1 MAGILLTLMIA
12 ASVAP
17 GVSLLPAGL
26 LGWAS
31 ALLLSYRLG
40 RRQRIQSA
48 WLIGLGGAGI
58 AWGTLHGA
66 PFKASQIF
74 AGNQGLVSLLAAVSF
89 LRLVA
94 RPGGMD
100 LDLPTPRG
108 RKALW
113 RTLLGVHLF
122 GAVINLS
129 TVVILGDR
137 MATRGRLGKRRALA
151 LTRGF
156 AAAAFWS
163 PFFSAMAAALTY
175 APGARLS
182 VVVLAGLPM
191 AALALWLTT
200 RDIDPENPKLGAPF
214 IGYPMRFSALWIPGL
229 LVLIVLTV
237 HALAPNWS
245 ILAIIAFSAPLL
257 TILILI
263 AQRGFDAW
271 PPLKEHIARGL
282 ASTVNELALFLA
294 AGVLA
299 AGLISVT
306 GSLGD
311 WLPFER
317 FGAPQASLL
326 LIVMVGAA
334 ALGVHPV
341 IAIASFGV
349 WLAPLHPEPNLLA
362 ITLLM
367 SWAIGVPAN
376 PLSGLHLMMQG
387 RYGIDGYAF
396 LRWNAGYVLK
406 CLGAAIA
413 LLHVYAALLGT

>member
-1 MAGILLTLMIA
+1 M
-12 ASVAP
+12 
-17 GVSLLPAGL
+17 
-26 LGWAS
+26 
-31 ALLLSYRLG
+31 
-40 RRQRIQSA
+40 
-48 WLIGLGGAGI
+48 
-58 AWGTLHGA
+58 
-66 PFKASQIF
+66 
-74 AGNQGLVSLLAAVSF
+74 
-89 LRLVA
+89 
-94 RPGGMD
+94 
-100 LDLPTPRG
+100 
-108 RKALW
+108 
-113 RTLLGVHLF
+113 
-122 GAVINLS
+122 
-129 TVVILGDR
+129 
-137 MATRGRLGKRRALA
+137 
-151 LTRGF
+151 
-156 AAAAFWS
+156 
-163 PFFSAMAAALTY
+163 
-175 APGARLS
+175 
-182 VVVLAGLPM
+182 
-191 AALALWLTT
+191 
-200 RDIDPENPKLGAPF
+200 
-214 IGYPMRFSALWIPGL
+214 
-229 LVLIVLTV
+229 
-237 HALAPNWS
+237 
-245 ILAIIAFSAPLL
+245 